1 MNMEV
6 RYAADPVRFPRMT
19 TEEIRDNFLIQSL
32 FKVGEIEMVYSD
44 TDRAIIGSALPFD
57 SPIILSAT
65 DELRAA
71 YFNER
76 RELGVLNVGGKGT
89 VEVNGKNYKMKELD
103 CLYIGKGNEKIAFT
117 SDKAD
122 NPAAF
127 YLLSYPAHTEY
138 PTKLSRKEDAE
149 PQHLGSDENSN
160 KRTIYKHIHSNGI
173 KSCQLVMGVTIM
185 AAGNVWN
192 TMPPHTHE
200 RRMEV
205 YFYFGME
212 ESERV
217 FHLCGKPIETRH
229 IVVSNR
235 QAVISPSWSI
245 HSGVGTSAYSFC
257 WGMGGENQSFDDMD
271 HLDIGDLK

>member
-1 MNMEV
+1 MEV
-6 RYAADPVRFPRMT
+6 RYAADPVRFPKMT

-44 TDRAIIGSALPFD
+44 TDRAIIGSAVPSD
-57 SPIILSAT
+57 SPIILSAA

-71 YFNER
+71 YFTER
-76 RELGVLNVGGKGT
+76 RELGALNIGGKGT
-89 VEVNGKNYKMKELD
+89 VEVKGKAYKLGKLD
-103 CLYIGKGNEKIAFT
+103 CLYIGKGNEKISFT
-117 SDKAD
+117 SINPDD
-122 NPAAF
+122 PAAF

-138 PTKLSRKEDAE
+138 PTNLSRKEDAE
-149 PQHLGSDENSN
+149 PQNLGSDESSN
-160 KRTIYKHIHSNGI
+160 KRTIYKHIHPNGI

-185 AAGNVWN
+185 APGNVWN
-192 TMPPHTHE
+192 TMPPHTHG

-205 YFYFGME
+205 YLYFDIQKDN
-212 ESERV
+212 RV
-217 FHLCGKPIETRH
+217 FHLCGQPDETRH

-235 QAVISPSWSI
+235 QAVISPSWAI

>member
-1 MNMEV
+1 MEV